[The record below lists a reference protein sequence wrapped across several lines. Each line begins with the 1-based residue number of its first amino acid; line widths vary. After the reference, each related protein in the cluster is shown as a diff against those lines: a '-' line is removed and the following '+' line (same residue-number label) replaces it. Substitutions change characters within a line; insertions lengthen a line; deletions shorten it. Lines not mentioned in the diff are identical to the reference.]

1 MNQINQINHMNQMIL
16 STKIKTR
23 SATLAVIGLGYVG
36 LPVAV
41 EFCKRGFK
49 VTGIDVDK
57 QKIATIAKG
66 KSYIQD
72 IPEETISKLVKNAL
86 LTPSSSFS
94 SLEKCDA
101 ILICVPTPL
110 NKTKDPD
117 ITYILD
123 AANQI
128 KKYLHKGQLVVLEST
143 TYPGTTKEL
152 LLPIFEETGLKVGVD
167 FCLAFSPERIDP
179 GNQKYTLNNTPKLV
193 AGITEDCTQITKL
206 LYEQII
212 NTVVPVSCPE
222 VAEMTKL
229 LENTFRSV
237 NIALVNEVALMCDK
251 LKINVWEVIDAA
263 STKPFGFIPFYPGPG
278 LGGNCLPVDP
288 NYLSWKMRALNYQVR
303 FIDLASLIEKKADVI
318 YNDPYVPQMSLSGH
332 IMKSAE
338 LTGELLQKMDCTAII
353 TNHTCYDY
361 DWIVH
366 NSKLILDTRN
376 ATKNVKEGKQK
387 ILKL

>member
-1 MNQINQINHMNQMIL
+1 M
-16 STKIKTR
+16 
-23 SATLAVIGLGYVG
+23 
-36 LPVAV
+36 
-41 EFCKRGFK
+41 
-49 VTGIDVDK
+49 
-57 QKIATIAKG
+57 
-66 KSYIQD
+66 
-72 IPEETISKLVKNAL
+72 KNAL
-86 LTPSSSFS
+86 LIPSSSFS

-101 ILICVPTPL
+101 IFICVPTPL

-117 ITYILD
+117 ITHILD
-123 AANQI
+123 VANQI

-143 TYPGTTKEL
+143 SYPGTTKEL
-152 LLPIFEETGLKVGVD
+152 LLPIFEETELKVGVD
-167 FCLAFSPERIDP
+167 FYLAFSPERIDP

-193 AGITEDCTQITKL
+193 AGITENCTQLTKL

-222 VAEMTKL
+222 VAEMAKL

-303 FIDLASLIEKKADVI
+303 FIDLATQINTGMPYYVVDKLLNAVNIHLKKSISGAKILILGVAYKKDIGDIREAPALGIIKSLIEKKADVI
-318 YNDPYVPQMSLSGH
+318 YNDPYIPELSIDGNKMS
-332 IMKSAE
+332 SAT
-338 LTGELLQKMDCTAII
+338 LTPELLQKIDCTAII

-361 DWIVH
+361 NWIVH